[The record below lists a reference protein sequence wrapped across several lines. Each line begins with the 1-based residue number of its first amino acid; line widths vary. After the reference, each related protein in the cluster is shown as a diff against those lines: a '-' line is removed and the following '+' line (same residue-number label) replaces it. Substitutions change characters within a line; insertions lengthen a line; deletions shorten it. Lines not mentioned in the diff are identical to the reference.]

1 MGNFDNFEASDSG
14 MSYPVAFTCAVC
26 ETDFA
31 ENAEVITL
39 TKMLEIA
46 TEHSKVCDQTRYY
59 MEWLYPDNVWKRN
72 ETAYNSRILKGQE
85 DFYKKYH
92 PNFIYR
98 IVKAEQ

>member
-1 MGNFDNFEASDSG
+1 
-14 MSYPVAFTCAVC
+14 
-26 ETDFA
+26 
-31 ENAEVITL
+31 
-39 TKMLEIA
+39 
-46 TEHSKVCDQTRYY
+46 
-59 MEWLYPDNVWKRN
+59 MEWPYPDNVWKRN